1 MNCSNCTKGVLEF
14 VGYLN
19 FYMGGTVT
27 YQPELYRDKEK
38 LSTSIQICSFCGDT
52 KFTSHPKLLTEL
64 KREIRESQ
72 YHFVK

>member
-1 MNCSNCTKGVLEF
+1 
-14 VGYLN
+14 
-19 FYMGGTVT
+19 MGGTVT

-64 KREIRESQ
+64 KKEKLGNHNIILLNEEKYGELS
-72 YHFVK
+72 